1 MIKTDV
7 VSKISKKT
15 GLEKKEIKEVIE
27 NFFSIVKESLIKGDA
42 VYFRGFGSFTLKKRA
57 KKIGRNI
64 TKNTSIV
71 VPEHY
76 IPYFKPSKSFASVV
90 KAKVKGL

>member
-7 VSKISKKT
+7 VTEVSQKT
-15 GLEKKEIKEVIE
+15 GLERKEVKNVLEAFFGIIKDSLTSGE
-27 NFFSIVKESLIKGDA
+27 N
-42 VYFRGFGSFTLKKRA
+42 VYFRGFGSFILKKRA
-57 KKIGRNI
+57 RKIGRNI

-76 IPYFKPSKSFASVV
+76 IPYFKPSKEFSIKIKENV
-90 KAKVKGL
+90 KP